1 MRTFVAIDLP
11 AEILRNITRVMDLLR
26 RAEAQVRWARP
37 ESLHVTL
44 KFIGELP
51 ADALPEATN
60 RLASIRGPGPF
71 SLQVRGA
78 GCFPN
83 ERAPRVIWLGLESGP
98 ELSALASQ
106 VEEALLPLGIPKEK
120 RPFAPH
126 LTVGRLKVPAR
137 IPAVQEI
144 LRRQEPLDCGS
155 FVAKEFCLYESQL
168 ASGGSVYRKI
178 ARFAFVANSAE

>member
-11 AEILRNITRVMDLLR
+11 AEIRRNITRVMDLLR
-26 RAEAQVRWARP
+26 RTASEVRWARP

-51 ADALPEATN
+51 VDALPETTS
-60 RLASIRGPGPF
+60 RLASIRAPEPF

-83 ERAPRVIWLGLESGP
+83 ERAPRVIWLGLQTGP
-98 ELSALASQ
+98 ELTALASQ
-106 VEEALLPLGIPKEK
+106 VEEALVPLGIPKEK

-126 LTVGRLKVPAR
+126 LTVGRLRVPAP
-137 IPAVQEI
+137 IPAVREI
-144 LRRQEPLDCGS
+144 LRRQEPLDFGS

>member
-11 AEILRNITRVMDLLR
+11 SQIRRNIARLIDLLR
-26 RAEAQVRWARP
+26 PAATEVRWARP

-51 ADALPEATN
+51 ADALPETTS
-60 RLASIRGPGPF
+60 RLASIRVPEPLP
-71 SLQVRGA
+71 LQVRGA
-78 GCFPN
+78 GYFPN

-98 ELSALASQ
+98 ALPALASQ
-106 VEEALLPLGIPKEK
+106 VEEVLHPLIPKEK

-126 LTVGRLKVPAR
+126 LTLGRVKAPAR

-144 LRRQEPLDCGS
+144 LRRQEPLDFGS

-168 ASGGSVYRKI
+168 ASGGPVYRKI
-178 ARFAFVANSAE
+178 ARFAIAANSTE

>member
-11 AEILRNITRVMDLLR
+11 SEIRREIARLLGLLR
-26 RAEAQVRWARP
+26 PAASQVRWARP
-37 ESLHVTL
+37 ENLHVTL

-51 ADALPEATN
+51 TETLPEATS
-60 RLASIRGPGPF
+60 RLASIHLPEPF

-78 GCFPN
+78 GYFPN

-98 ELSALASQ
+98 ALSALASQ
-106 VEEALLPLGIPKEK
+106 VEEVLHPLGIPREK

-126 LTVGRLKVPAR
+126 LTLGRLKVPAR

-144 LRRQEPLDCGS
+144 LRRREPLDFGS
-155 FVAKEFCLYESQL
+155 FIAKEFYLYESQL
-168 ASGGSVYRKI
+168 ASGGPVYRKI
-178 ARFAFVANSAE
+178 ARFALVANSAE